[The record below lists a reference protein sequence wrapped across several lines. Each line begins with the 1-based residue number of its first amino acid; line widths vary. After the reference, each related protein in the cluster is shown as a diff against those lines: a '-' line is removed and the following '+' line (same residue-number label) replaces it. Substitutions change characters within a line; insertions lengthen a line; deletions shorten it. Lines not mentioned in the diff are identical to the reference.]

1 MIRNNHKKNEKHF
14 ENVKFLT
21 RRCPAPCFRASPS
34 HQVFSMLY
42 TIVFIACLTEFPQS
56 CSAYEQPVHGFASH
70 PAAAFVQAQ
79 GVLAQWLNAH
89 PGYTLR
95 RWKLQP
101 GLGA

>member
-1 MIRNNHKKNEKHF
+1 
-14 ENVKFLT
+14 
-21 RRCPAPCFRASPS
+21 
-34 HQVFSMLY
+34 MLY

-89 PGYTLR
+89 PDYTLR